1 MTSRAPAPSAS
12 DQMVRHRF
20 DVLRA
25 LALLL
30 ATLIG
35 LIVCYLVAA
44 PFLPALIW
52 ALTAAV
58 LAMPLHRRLEKKVK
72 HPNLAAGVSLSV
84 LALLVFGPLMLLGS
98 GLLTALGTG
107 LSSLQEQLASGEL
120 QRSAEL
126 HPLIGRVISLV
137 PGQAD
142 LSAISGNVA
151 EWLTGLGASIV
162 KVSVANVLA
171 VLLTFYVLFYF
182 LRDHREA
189 LRQAR
194 RLLPLTDSET
204 NHLFGRVSDTIFAV
218 VFGTVVAAAAQGAL
232 GFAIFWTLGLPNP
245 VFWGTVMAM
254 LAIVPVLGAF
264 VVWVP
269 AAIYLALSGD
279 WGKAAILTA
288 WGAVVI
294 GGVDNILHP
303 VLAGGRLRLHTI
315 PTFIA
320 IVGGLA
326 LFGASGLILGP
337 LAVTLTLG
345 MLEIWRERA
354 NAADGGASPYTG
366 QGTE

>member
-1 MTSRAPAPSAS
+1 MTTRAPVPSAP

-30 ATLIG
+30 ATVIG
-35 LIVCYLVAA
+35 LVVCYLVAL

-58 LAMPLHRRLEKKVK
+58 LALPFHRRLAAKLK
-72 HPNLAAGVSLSV
+72 HPNLAAAASLSV

-98 GLLTALGTG
+98 GLLSALGTG

-120 QRSAEL
+120 QRFAES

-142 LSAISGNVA
+142 LSAVSGNVA

-162 KVSVANVLA
+162 KVSVANVLT
-171 VLLTFYVLFYF
+171 VLLTFYILFYF

-232 GFAIFWTLGLPNP
+232 GFAIFWILGLPNP
-245 VFWGTVMAM
+245 VFWGMIMAM

-264 VVWVP
+264 VVWAP
-269 AAIYLALSGD
+269 AALYLAITGD
-279 WGKAAILTA
+279 WGRAAILTA
-288 WGAVVI
+288 WGGVVI
-294 GGVDNILHP
+294 GGIDNILHP
-303 VLAGGRLRLHTI
+303 MLAGGRLRLHTI

-345 MLEIWRERA
+345 MLEVWRERA
-354 NAADGGASPYTG
+354 NAADDGASPYTG
-366 QGTE
+366 KGTE

>member
-1 MTSRAPAPSAS
+1 
-12 DQMVRHRF
+12 MVRHRF
-20 DVLRA
+20 DILRA

-35 LIVCYLVAA
+35 LTVCYLVAL
-44 PFLPALIW
+44 PFLPALVW

-58 LAMPLHRRLEKKVK
+58 LAMPLHRRLEKRVK
-72 HPNLAAGVSLSV
+72 RPNLAAGMSLGIF
-84 LALLVFGPLMLLGS
+84 ALLVFVPLMLLGS

-107 LSSLQEQLASGEL
+107 LSSLQEHLASGEL
-120 QRSAEL
+120 QRFAES
-126 HPLIGRVISLV
+126 HPLIGRMISLV

-162 KVSVANVLA
+162 KVSVANVLT
-171 VLLTFYVLFYF
+171 VLLTFYILFYF

-204 NHLFGRVSDTIFAV
+204 NNLFGRVSDTIFAV

-232 GFAIFWTLGLPNP
+232 GFAIFWILGLPNP
-245 VFWGTVMAM
+245 VFWGMVMAM

-269 AAIYLALSGD
+269 AALYLAITGD

-288 WGAVVI
+288 WGGVVI
-294 GGVDNILHP
+294 GGIDNILHP

-326 LFGASGLILGP
+326 LFGAAGLILGP
-337 LAVTLTLG
+337 LAVTLTLA

-354 NAADGGASPYTG
+354 NAADDGASPYTG
-366 QGTE
+366 QGSE